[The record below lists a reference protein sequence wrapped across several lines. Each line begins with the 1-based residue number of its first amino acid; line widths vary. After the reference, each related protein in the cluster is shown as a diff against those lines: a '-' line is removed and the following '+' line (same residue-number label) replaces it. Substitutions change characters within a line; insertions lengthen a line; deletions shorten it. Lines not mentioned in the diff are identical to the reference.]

1 MNENP
6 NIRSIDAGSIILL
19 ISLTMLLVV
28 SCGKNVFSP
37 DYNQSA
43 DGLGLT
49 LEVNSLYITT
59 GDNIEFNLQLVNL
72 TVQKR
77 EWIFSDAQQYDL
89 AIYNQASENIWQFGN
104 EYGFIMVFTE
114 LHLNPHEQKA
124 FTITCK
130 NTIPPGNYTA
140 IGWFL
145 FAPTFQDTVS
155 FVVMSDINQ

>member
-1 MNENP
+1 
-6 NIRSIDAGSIILL
+6 
-19 ISLTMLLVV
+19 MLMIEH
-28 SCGKNVFSP
+28 SKP
-37 DYNQSA
+37 NQSA

-49 LEVNSLYITT
+49 LQVNPSFTMT
-59 GDNIEFNLQLVNL
+59 GEKIEFNLQLVNL
-72 TVQKR
+72 T
-77 EWIFSDAQQYDL
+77 
-89 AIYNQASENIWQFGN
+89 
-104 EYGFIMVFTE
+104 
-114 LHLNPHEQKA
+114 EQKA

>member
-1 MNENP
+1 MNGNP
-6 NIRSIDAGSIILL
+6 NIRSIGAGSIILL
-19 ISLTMLLVV
+19 ISLTMLFVV
-28 SCGKNVFSP
+28 SCEKNIFSP

-49 LEVNSLYITT
+49 LQVNPSFTMT
-59 GDNIEFNLQLVNL
+59 GEKIEFNLQLVNL
-72 TVQKR
+72 TEQRR
-77 EWIFSDAQQYDL
+77 EWLFGGSQQYDL
-89 AIYNQASENIWQFGN
+89 VIYNQASENIWQFGYW
-104 EYGFIMVFTE
+104 YGFLTVGTR